1 LLNKPGSVLFRI
13 WFIPKTITSNLNR
26 NNMKTLELNQM
37 AEIEGNG
44 CFFAIPKMLVACGS
58 PITTAA
64 CSLAILEVELCW
76 NDTE

>member
-1 LLNKPGSVLFRI
+1 MN
-13 WFIPKTITSNLNR
+13 
-26 NNMKTLELNQM
+26 TLEVNQM
-37 AEIEGNG
+37 AQIEGSG

-58 PITTAA
+58 PIITPA